1 MTATKMSGLPLV
13 TPTGRLIA
21 PAGLPREEFLA
32 NRLAGI
38 GGSDIAAVLGMH
50 RHTSPIKL
58 YLEKRGELP
67 PLPRPAWLEEAADIG
82 SDLEEFIA
90 SRFARM
96 TGTWVEPI
104 GTLQHVDRA
113 WMLVNLDRRVE
124 GCDDGPCFVE
134 CKNRSEYQFEDWRD
148 GVPDEPALQVH
159 WGIGVSGYS
168 HGHLAALIGGNKFR
182 HVRIDRDEQ
191 LLSHLVEAGERF
203 MKRVLDGDPPPI
215 DGSDAT
221 TELLAHLFDVH
232 PDAIRELDPAKITPL
247 LAERDRL
254 KAEVKERE
262 QQLSEIDN
270 QLTAELGDAE
280 IAQANNQIL
289 YTAKKNGVFANKRFE
304 EAHPEIAARLRKTVS
319 VLDVEAVKEQH
330 PDEYRAHRARVIR
343 PAKPRKKAA

>member
-1 MTATKMSGLPLV
+1 MTLTRALA
-13 TPTGRLIA
+13 TPTGILIA
-21 PAGLPREEFLA
+21 PPGLPREEFLA
-32 NRLAGI
+32 ARVAGI
-38 GGSDIAAVLGMH
+38 GGADIAAVLGMD
-50 RHTSPIKL
+50 RHTPPIKL

-67 PLPRPAWLEEAADIG
+67 PLPRPAWLDEAADIG
-82 SDLEEFIA
+82 ADLEEFIA
-90 SRFARM
+90 QRFARL

-104 GTLQHVDRA
+104 GTLQHVERA
-113 WMLVNLDRRVE
+113 WMRVNLDRQVD
-124 GCDDGPCFVE
+124 GCEDGPCFVE
-134 CKNRSEYQFEDWRD
+134 CKNRSEYQLDDWRD

-159 WGIGVSGYS
+159 WGLAVSGYG

-191 LLSHLVEAGERF
+191 LLGYLVEAGARF
-203 MKRVLDGDPPPI
+203 MDRVLNGDPPPI

-221 TELLAHLFDVH
+221 AELLAHLFDVE
-232 PDAIRELDPAKITPL
+232 PDAIKEMDPLAVGEL
-247 LAERDRL
+247 LAERARL

-262 QQLSEIDN
+262 ARLSEIDN

-280 IAQANNQIL
+280 VAQANNQIL

-304 EAHPEIAARLRKTVS
+304 EAHPAIAARLRKTVS

-343 PAKPRKKAA
+343 PAKPRKKA